1 MDFEF
6 TEEQVEFRRQIARFV
21 DEKVTPQA
29 EKYDQSG
36 EFPREILEELGE
48 LGYLGIKY
56 PEQYGGAGLDQPHT
70 YHTIFCEELAR
81 GSLGIAA
88 GIAMHTS
95 TATYGVNKW
104 GTEALKQKYL
114 VPALQGKMIAAFGL
128 TEPNAGS
135 DAAAIRTKAERDGDH
150 YVLNGTKIFTTN
162 GTVADFITI
171 AARTT
176 PGKGFKG
183 ISLFLLDTGTPG
195 FSVGR
200 KLEKFSIHASETA
213 ELVLENVRVPAD
225 CLLGEEDMGLINIA
239 QSLVDDRVMTAG
251 LSIGVARAA
260 YEGALRYAQ
269 EREQFGKSISTFQAV
284 RFRLVDMLA
293 RLKTAELYSYYAAWK
308 ADRGE
313 KVVQEAAM
321 AKLVASE
328 AANYICRQALTI
340 YGGYGLMME
349 YPAQRF
355 LRDSFFPL
363 VGGGTS
369 DIMRVVISKEMGI

>member
-6 TEEQVEFRRQIARFV
+6 TEEQIEFRRQIARFV
-21 DEKVTPQA
+21 DEKVAPQA
-29 EKYDQSG
+29 ERYDQSG

-56 PEQYGGAGLDQPHT
+56 PEQYGGAGLDQPHM

-162 GTVADFITI
+162 GTVADFVTI

-183 ISLFLLDTGTPG
+183 ISLFLLDTRTPG

-213 ELVLENVRVPAD
+213 ELVMENVRLPAE

-251 LSIGVARAA
+251 LSIGVAKAA

-308 ADRGE
+308 ADLGE
-313 KVVQEAAM
+313 KVIQEAAM

>member
-6 TEEQVEFRRQIARFV
+6 TEEQNEFRRQVARFV
-21 DEKVTPQA
+21 DERVIPIA
-29 EKYDQSG
+29 EQYDQSG
-36 EFPREILEELGE
+36 EFPREIMLELGE

-56 PEQYGGAGLDQPHT
+56 PEAYGGAGLDQPHM
-70 YHTIFCEELAR
+70 YHTIFSEELAR

-88 GIAMHTS
+88 GIAMQTS

-135 DAAAIRTKAERDGDH
+135 DAAALRTKAQRDGDH

-171 AARTT
+171 AARTN

-183 ISLFLLDTGTPG
+183 ISLFLLDTKTPG

-200 KLEKFSIHASETA
+200 KLEKFTIHCSDTA
-213 ELVLENVRVPAD
+213 ELVLDNVRIPAE

-239 QSLVDDRVMTAG
+239 QSLIDDRVMTAG
-251 LSIGVARAA
+251 LAVGVAKAA
-260 YEGALRYAQ
+260 YEGAFKYAQ
-269 EREQFGKSISTFQAV
+269 EREQFGKAISHFQAV

-293 RLKTAELYSYYAAWK
+293 RLKTAELYTYYAAWK

-313 KVVQEAAM
+313 KIMQEAAM

-328 AANYICRQALTI
+328 AANYICRQALSI

-369 DIMRVVISKEMGI
+369 DIMKVVISKEMGL

>member
-6 TEEQVEFRRQIARFV
+6 TEEQTEFRRQIARFV

-29 EKYDQSG
+29 ERYDQSG

-56 PEQYGGAGLDQPHT
+56 PEQYGGAGLDQPHV
-70 YHTIFCEELAR
+70 YHTIFSEELAR

-135 DAAAIRTKAERDGDH
+135 DAAAIRTKAERDGNH

-183 ISLFLLDTGTPG
+183 ISLFLLDTKTPG

-200 KLEKFSIHASETA
+200 KLEKFTIHCSDTA
-213 ELVLENVRVPAD
+213 ELVLDNVRLPAEY
-225 CLLGEEDMGLINIA
+225 LLGEEDMGLINIA

-251 LSIGVARAA
+251 LAVGVAKAA
-260 YEGALRYAQ
+260 YEGALKYAQ
-269 EREQFGKSISTFQAV
+269 EREQFGRSISTFQAV

>member
-6 TEEQVEFRRQIARFV
+6 TEEQNEFRRQIARFV
-21 DEKVTPQA
+21 DERVTPQA

-56 PEQYGGAGLDQPHT
+56 PEEYGGAGLDQPHI

-104 GTEALKQKYL
+104 GTEDLKQKYL

-135 DAAAIRTKAERDGDH
+135 DAAAIRTKAQRDGDH
-150 YVLNGTKIFTTN
+150 FVLNGTKIFTTN

-183 ISLFLLDTGTPG
+183 ISLFLLDTKSPG

-200 KLEKFSIHASETA
+200 KLEKFTIHCSDTA
-213 ELVLENVRVPAD
+213 ELVLDNVRVPTE
-225 CLLGEEDMGLINIA
+225 CLLGEEDLGLINIA

-251 LSIGVARAA
+251 LSVGVAKAA
-260 YEGALRYAQ
+260 YEGALKYAR

-293 RLKTAELYSYYAAWK
+293 RLKTAELYSYYAAWR
-308 ADRGE
+308 ADRGD
-313 KVVQEAAM
+313 KIVQEAAM

-328 AANYICRQALTI
+328 AANYICRQALSI

-369 DIMRVVISKEMGI
+369 DIMKVVISKEMGL

>member
-1 MDFEF
+1 M
-6 TEEQVEFRRQIARFV
+6 
-21 DEKVTPQA
+21 
-29 EKYDQSG
+29 
-36 EFPREILEELGE
+36 
-48 LGYLGIKY
+48 
-56 PEQYGGAGLDQPHT
+56 

-104 GTEALKQKYL
+104 GTETLKQKYL

-213 ELVLENVRVPAD
+213 ELVLENVRLPAE

-269 EREQFGKSISTFQAV
+269 EREQFGKSISTFQAI
-284 RFRLVDMLA
+284 RFRLVDMLS

-369 DIMRVVISKEMGI
+369 DIMKVVISKEMGI

>member
-6 TEEQVEFRRQIARFV
+6 SEEQVEFRRQIARFV

-56 PEQYGGAGLDQPHT
+56 PEQYGGAGLDQPHM

-213 ELVLENVRVPAD
+213 ELVLENVRVPAE

-269 EREQFGKSISTFQAV
+269 EREQFGKSISTFQAI

>member
-6 TEEQVEFRRQIARFV
+6 TAEQNEFRKQIARFV
-21 DEKVTPQA
+21 AERVTPQA
-29 EKYDQSG
+29 ERYDQSG

-56 PEQYGGAGLDQPHT
+56 PEQYGGVGLDQPHL

-104 GTEALKQKYL
+104 GTEELKQKYL

-135 DAAAIRTKAERDGDH
+135 DAAAIRTRAQRDGDH

-183 ISLFLLDTGTPG
+183 ISLFLLDTKTPG

-200 KLEKFSIHASETA
+200 KLEKFTIHCSDTA
-213 ELVLENVRVPAD
+213 ELVLDNVRIPSEY
-225 CLLGEEDMGLINIA
+225 LLGEEDMGLINIA

-251 LSIGVARAA
+251 LAIGVAKAA
-260 YEGALRYAQ
+260 YAGALKYAQ
-269 EREQFGKSISTFQAV
+269 EREQFGKTISTFQAV

-313 KVVQEAAM
+313 KIIQEAAM

-328 AANYICRQALTI
+328 AANYICRQALSI
-340 YGGYGLMME
+340 FGGYGLMME

-369 DIMRVVISKEMGI
+369 DIMKVVISKEMGI

>member
-6 TEEQVEFRRQIARFV
+6 TEEQNEFRRQIARFV
-21 DEKVTPQA
+21 DERVAPQA
-29 EKYDQSG
+29 ERYDQSG

-56 PEQYGGAGLDQPHT
+56 PEKYGGAGLDQPHV

-104 GTEALKQKYL
+104 GSEELKQKYL

-135 DAAAIRTKAERDGDH
+135 DAAAIRTRAHRDSDH
-150 YVLNGTKIFTTN
+150 FVLNGTKIFTTN

-183 ISLFLLDTGTPG
+183 ISLFLLDTKSPG

-200 KLEKFSIHASETA
+200 KLEKFTIHCSDTA
-213 ELVLENVRVPAD
+213 ELVLDNVRVPSE

-251 LSIGVARAA
+251 LAIGVAKAA
-260 YEGALRYAQ
+260 YEGALKYAQ
-269 EREQFGKSISTFQAV
+269 EREQFGKTISTFQAI

-293 RLKTAELYSYYAAWK
+293 RLKTAELYSYFAAWK

-313 KVVQEAAM
+313 KIMQEAAM

-369 DIMRVVISKEMGI
+369 DIMKVVISKEMGL

>member
-6 TEEQVEFRRQIARFV
+6 TEEQNEFRRQIARFV
-21 DEKVTPQA
+21 DDRIVPVA
-29 EKYDQSG
+29 EKFDESG
-36 EFPREILEELGE
+36 EFPREIMLELGE

-56 PEQYGGAGLDQPHT
+56 PEAYGGSGLDEPHV

-88 GIAMHTS
+88 GIAMQTS

-104 GTEALKQKYL
+104 GTEELKQKYL

-150 YVLNGTKIFTTN
+150 YILNGTKIFTTN
-162 GTVADFITI
+162 GTVAAFITI

-183 ISLFLLDTGTPG
+183 ISLFLLDTTTPG

-200 KLEKFSIHASETA
+200 KLEKFTIHCSDTA
-213 ELVLENVRVPAD
+213 ELVLDNVRIPAE
-225 CLLGEEDMGLINIA
+225 CLLGEEDMGLLNLN

-251 LSIGVARAA
+251 LSLGVARAA
-260 YEGALRYAQ
+260 YQAALKYAQ
-269 EREQFGKSISTFQAV
+269 EREQFGKTIGSFQAV

-293 RLKTAELYSYYAAWK
+293 RLKTAELITYYAAWK
-308 ADRGE
+308 ADRGD
-313 KVVQEAAM
+313 KIIQEAAL

-328 AANYICRQALTI
+328 AANYICRQALSVF
-340 YGGYGLMME
+340 GGYGLMME

-369 DIMRVVISKEMGI
+369 DIMKVVISKEMGL

>member
-56 PEQYGGAGLDQPHT
+56 PEQYGGAGLDQPHM

-104 GTEALKQKYL
+104 GTETLKQKYL

-213 ELVLENVRVPAD
+213 ELVLENVRLPAE

-269 EREQFGKSISTFQAV
+269 EREQFGKSISTFQAI
-284 RFRLVDMLA
+284 RFRLVDMLS

-369 DIMRVVISKEMGI
+369 DIMKVVISKEMGI

>member
-6 TEEQVEFRRQIARFV
+6 NEEQNEFRRQIARFV
-21 DEKVTPQA
+21 DERVTPQA
-29 EKYDQSG
+29 ERYDQSG
-36 EFPREILEELGE
+36 EFPRDIMLELGE

-56 PEQYGGAGLDQPHT
+56 PEKYGGAGLDQPHI

-88 GIAMHTS
+88 GIAMQTS

-104 GTEALKQKYL
+104 GTEELKQKYL

-135 DAAAIRTKAERDGDH
+135 DAAAIRTKAQRDGDS

-183 ISLFLLDTGTPG
+183 ISLFLLDTKTPG

-200 KLEKFSIHASETA
+200 KLEKFTIHCSDTA
-213 ELVLENVRVPAD
+213 ELVLDNVRIPAE

-251 LSIGVARAA
+251 LAIGVAKAA
-260 YEGALRYAQ
+260 YEGALKYAQ

-313 KVVQEAAM
+313 KIIQEAAM

-369 DIMRVVISKEMGI
+369 DIMKVVISKEMGI